1 MILHLLLFSFFN
13 LATSSEFCFDSS
25 CIGDSQTIRFPF
37 WIANGQPKSCG
48 YPGFDLSCHATGK
61 PLLHLPPSG
70 DFNVQNIDY
79 KNQEI
84 KINDPY
90 NCLPKK
96 ILSLNLS
103 GSPFLK
109 KNTQNFTFFNCSS
122 HYLPY
127 WNIDPIYCLS
137 SYLHTVYASSS
148 PLLIHMF
155 ASNCVTIKT
164 VSVPSSSYYSSKLSD
179 ELLLKWENPDC
190 RTCESIGQRC
200 ELKPSSSHAIQCTHS
215 SQGKQIFKLPFL
227 VLSYN
232 LLFSSSCKFYILD
245 MEIEPSTF
253 N

>member
-90 NCLPKK
+90 NCLPKRFSPSIFLDHRSLRKTLK
-96 ILSLNLS
+96 ILLSLIV
-103 GSPFLK
+103 
-109 KNTQNFTFFNCSS
+109 
-122 HYLPY
+122 H
-127 WNIDPIYCLS
+127 PIICRIGI
-137 SYLHTVYASSS
+137 
-148 PLLIHMF
+148 LIQF
-155 ASNCVTIKT
+155 IA
-164 VSVPSSSYYSSKLSD
+164 
-179 ELLLKWENPDC
+179 
-190 RTCESIGQRC
+190 
-200 ELKPSSSHAIQCTHS
+200 
-215 SQGKQIFKLPFL
+215 
-227 VLSYN
+227 
-232 LLFSSSCKFYILD
+232 
-245 MEIEPSTF
+245 
-253 N
+253 